1 LKYTAFAAN
10 VARSKGA
17 EVAKDSTPKKA
28 EDLEVAPD
36 KADEVKGGRVPTE
49 PGGSTT
55 RSLSVKKHKSG
66 KKPVHYSGGKH
77 Y

>member
-1 LKYTAFAAN
+1 LKETAFAAN
-10 VARSKGA
+10 VGTKG
-17 EVAKDSTPKKA
+17 EGVAKDGTPKKK
-28 EDLEVAPD
+28 EDLELAPE
-36 KADEVKGGRVPTE
+36 KADEVKGGRLPTE

-66 KKPVHYSGGKH
+66 KKSVHYSGGKH